1 MRRLF
6 ASALFL
12 TDADYAY
19 LATQITYG
27 VCIYRCAQGVQKVIA
42 FGRRALDPP
51 VVAICML
58 ISSKTASI
66 LNARLSRLFF
76 ALCWVRQRH
85 FTFSSI
91 VNLWGRQGLIKERTG
106 KALLGCELWEASFA
120 QRVSPRVASQPPFAI
135 VKAYT

>member
-1 MRRLF
+1 MHRLF

-66 LNARLSRLFF
+66 LIAGGGAGESKTIPSTSRDGSAARRL
-76 ALCWVRQRH
+76 AE
-85 FTFSSI
+85 
-91 VNLWGRQGLIKERTG
+91 K
-106 KALLGCELWEASFA
+106 
-120 QRVSPRVASQPPFAI
+120 
-135 VKAYT
+135 